1 MAGDIILSNV
11 KVFNRSFAKFT
22 LGFVALISLG
32 VVGALVAG
40 LYEVNQDETA
50 LIIYAIEDYE

>member
-1 MAGDIILSNV
+1 MSR
-11 KVFNRSFAKFT
+11 VFNRSFAKFT